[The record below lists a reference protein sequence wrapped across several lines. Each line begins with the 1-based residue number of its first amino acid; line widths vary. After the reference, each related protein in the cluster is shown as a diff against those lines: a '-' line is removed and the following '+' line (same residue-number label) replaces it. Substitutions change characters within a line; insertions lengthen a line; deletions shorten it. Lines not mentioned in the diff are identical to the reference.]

1 MASKAIEFGL
11 PKGAILFSAD
21 GYSYEFRENLG
32 AAHHGQSLFLARRRT
47 SEGHPRGK
55 VLLKAIP
62 DQSGP
67 SGSRVRRARA
77 KLLEE
82 VRIAEH
88 LDHPS
93 ILKVLGLHKVHGY
106 WYAVLE
112 HPTGTSLTDLL
123 SMVAELGIWFTPEMT
138 LYIGVQLANALDHAH
153 TAKDA
158 HGNPLNIVHRAVDP
172 ERIFFDWDGA
182 VQISDFGAATSTL
195 PGRLTSSVRR
205 PQGDFFYASPE
216 SLLGGKV
223 DARSDLFSLGLV
235 MLELATGRCLLYPD
249 ATVDPERVAALSD
262 RRQRRV
268 KRAIRRAT
276 LAGLQPA
283 VETAIWQAATFTQ
296 ADVDESTRGLPQ
308 SLRVILGR
316 LLAPA
321 PAERY
326 QSARE
331 LAGDINAWMGGVF
344 TKADAVA
351 ELTALVAKSVPG
363 SKREGMEV
371 EAPTEERAKGNEA
384 TTAARLARG
393 ARLALTEGDSA

>member
-21 GYSYEFRENLG
+21 GHSYEFRESLG
-32 AAHHGQSLFLARRRT
+32 PAHHGQSLFLARRRT
-47 SEGHPRGK
+47 LEGHPRGK

-67 SGSRVRRARA
+67 SGSRVRRART

-88 LDHPS
+88 LDHPG

-112 HPTGTSLTDLL
+112 HPAGNALADML
-123 SMVAELGIWFTPEMT
+123 SMVSELGVWFSPEMT
-138 LYIGVQLANALDHAH
+138 LFIGAQLASALDHAH
-153 TAKDA
+153 SAKDA
-158 HGNPLNIVHRAVDP
+158 AGVPLNIVHRAVDP
-172 ERIFFDWDGA
+172 DRIFFDWDGS
-182 VQISDFGAATSTL
+182 VQLSDFGAATSTL
-195 PGRLTSSVRR
+195 PGRLTTSVRR

-216 SLLGGKV
+216 ALLGGKV

-235 MLELATGRCLLYPD
+235 MLELSTGRCLLYPD
-249 ATVDPERVAALSD
+249 APVSPERVAALSE

-268 KRAIRRAT
+268 KQAIRRAT
-276 LAGLQPA
+276 LAGLQPT
-283 VETAIWQAATFTQ
+283 VEAAIWQAATFTS
-296 ADVDESTRGLPQ
+296 ADVDVLTRGLPQ
-308 SLRVILGR
+308 SLRVLLGR
-316 LLAPA
+316 LLTPA

-351 ELTALVAKSVPG
+351 ELTALVAKSVERRKP
-363 SKREGMEV
+363 EGADAEFPDEGEV
-371 EAPTEERAKGNEA
+371 T
-384 TTAARLARG
+384 TTARFASGERQSM
-393 ARLALTEGDSA
+393 TESDSA